1 MQHCGR
7 NSETEDGKRIVLM
20 IQSLWLYPDS
30 YCCVGGNPPNM
41 RGIFHT
47 EENKAPVWGQHLGG
61 GEDLTEEVQNTL
73 LCKTDLADL
82 RESVNFLEEIFK
94 EKKNQ
99 TVPCEEWVWVNC
111 CHNIKSKQINF
122 ILYTSCYTECK
133 RTKHVKLCDG
143 LISKLNCQSNAKDKL
158 SFEIVLTSYD
168 LYILAYFQSFQC
180 AMVVWII
187 YCTHPTDNATVIVK
201 WCCCAH

>member
-1 MQHCGR
+1 
-7 NSETEDGKRIVLM
+7 
-20 IQSLWLYPDS
+20 
-30 YCCVGGNPPNM
+30 M

-99 TVPCEEWVWVNC
+99 TVPCEE
-111 CHNIKSKQINF
+111 
-122 ILYTSCYTECK
+122 
-133 RTKHVKLCDG
+133 
-143 LISKLNCQSNAKDKL
+143 
-158 SFEIVLTSYD
+158 
-168 LYILAYFQSFQC
+168 
-180 AMVVWII
+180 
-187 YCTHPTDNATVIVK
+187 
-201 WCCCAH
+201 